1 MNPEPEFRCTHPGTE
16 ELPQGLIDALGFKF
30 PEVHT
35 DTREMARLA
44 LALKKDRGDCLCRL
58 PFCMTVEAE
67 AMGAQITLGDKRNG
81 PRVAG
86 YCFADIDAA
95 RGAKRIDLSEG
106 RAKAVLDCVA
116 DLSCRGEAVGLNIH
130 GPFTLASS
138 LIDPRHLYK
147 GMRQN
152 NEAVDHLMRVIEA
165 SIVTYALEGIKR
177 GAQLLSYADPAGA
190 MDLIGPKLYKEVSG
204 KITAR
209 ILQKIE
215 REAPEKST
223 LLHLCGKTS
232 TALEKCGLS
241 SSEPVPYNPEL
252 TYGEALNAFLKERPG
267 VSIVGHNCMKQT
279 PKRNRHP
286 RLWAIHLGL

>member
-1 MNPEPEFRCTHPGTE
+1 MNPGPEFRCTHPGTE
-16 ELPQGLIDALGFKF
+16 EIPEALIDELGFKV
-30 PEVHT
+30 PEIHT

-44 LALKKDRGDCLCRL
+44 LALKKDRGDGLCRL

-67 AMGAQITLGDKRNG
+67 AMGAQITLGNKRNG

-86 YCFADIDAA
+86 YCLPDIDAA
-95 RGAKRIDLSEG
+95 MGIQRIDLSQG
-106 RAKAVLDCVA
+106 RALAVLDCVA
-116 DLSCRGEAVGLNIH
+116 DLSTQGEAVGLNIH

-147 GMRQN
+147 GMRQKS
-152 NEAVDHLMRVIEA
+152 EAVDHLMRVIEA
-165 SIVTYALEGIKR
+165 SIVAYALEGIKR

-215 REAPEKST
+215 ASNENT

-241 SSEPVPYNPEL
+241 SSEPVPYDPEL
-252 TYGEALNAFLKERPG
+252 TYGEALTAFLKQQPG
-267 VSIVGHNCMKQT
+267 VSIVGHSCMKQT
-279 PKRNRHP
+279 PKHNRHP
-286 RLWAIHLGL
+286 RLWAIHLGS